1 MANNPL
7 QRTGLLKVS
16 DIMKEK
22 EWLGS
27 ENKSL
32 TNLVEGND
40 RLTPYVVI
48 NSLNPLNIRT
58 RITTKPYRISSWYDY
73 NHALTEGS
81 TELNGTITGG
91 TMKSMTKGSN
101 ESGPGLGLY
110 NNHLKTLTNHL
121 LNCTAGNA
129 TAKSSG
135 NDSFLD
141 VWTRFE
147 VTNAVTAGRGNYYVD
162 NSRAYLQ
169 IDLSSISSMRVISK
183 AEILLTCV
191 SNTYTPCRVVLVKY
205 EGGTNFVD
213 YPFYP
218 YSQVISEPV
227 LFASGEQTFSLN
239 SAGVAYLNEKF
250 ASGDK
255 YLRVGLIT
263 YDYDFLQL
271 PFIGDNLVQGA
282 DSSFTSQ
289 GHWQLSNSQTASF
302 TTEIVGTRTLPVMK
316 VFPGTSE
323 RISLILAGSNYSPAI
338 SGGTY
343 YFLNWYYRFGQYPA
357 NFDKADFGA
366 YTRSYISG
374 NELPISFLH
383 PDNPTGMSP
392 EWQNG
397 YAFTSVAAGGDLLIN
412 VGGYTYPEDSVN
424 EFAMA
429 QLSIVN
435 PIFLKM
441 LGGKYNTP
449 KLKYYYDGYAGAVST
464 GSVTGVTSSQATVGG
479 TVTTDGR
486 TAITVSGLC
495 WNTTGTPT
503 TSDSK
508 TTNGGTS
515 VTTFS
520 STATGLTLGQTYYI
534 RPYVTTETGTYYG
547 VQTSFTTLGLP
558 TAQISIS
565 IDLTPTSATFR
576 GSVSD
581 DGGQSV
587 TDRGFV
593 YKAGSLPIITDNKV
607 PAPVPTGTGAFT
619 KGITGLSPGTTYYV
633 KTYATNASGTSLC
646 ASYDQFSTSA
656 NLPTVTTS
664 AATSIAAT
672 SATLNGSV
680 DADGGA
686 SVTNRGWYYKLDS
699 TPTTADSQKVDSPAT
714 GTGAM
719 SEALTGLLKNRLYY
733 VKAFATNSA
742 GTTLSASAISF
753 TTLSTTPTVAL
764 TTATNGGMPTSITMN
779 GTVSDDGG
787 HSVTDRGFV
796 YKIGGAPA
804 ITDNK
809 TSASVPTGTG
819 AFTKNI
825 TGLTPGTNYQF
836 SCYATNADGTV
847 LYGTPGSFNTS
858 ATAPVVAATTAA
870 SGITY
875 NSATS
880 GGNVTSDGGSSVTA
894 RGICWST
901 GAAPTTSNS
910 AYSAGTGTG
919 SFTGY
924 LTGLAASTTY
934 YVRAYATNANGTTYG
949 TQISFATSAQ
959 LFAPTV
965 SSTTSATSITQTTA
979 ASGGSV
985 SSDGGAT
992 ITARGICWSSATS
1005 SPTTANSVQTAS
1017 GTTGSF
1023 SANLSGLS
1031 ASTTY
1036 YVRAYATN
1044 SQGTT
1049 YASYVSFTTSANLY
1063 IPSVT
1068 TTTPGQVTYNSF
1080 WVGCQVTAD
1089 GGATVTERGYVMN
1102 TAGSP
1107 TTSSYTF
1114 KQYSGTGTGYC
1125 DILATGLAANTTYY
1139 VKGYAINS
1147 QGTAYGSQLSF
1158 TTGSTPVAPTATTTS
1173 PATSISSSGATLAG
1187 NVSAD
1192 GGASVTEKGI
1202 CYSTSATPTTANSKV
1217 TSGTGTGSISSTLS
1231 GLSSSTTYHCRA
1243 YAINSA
1249 GTAYGAEVD
1258 FTTSGGATAPSV
1270 TSGFTDPWTSI
1281 RRAVNQHSDINTINS
1296 EVTSDGGSTITE
1308 RGICH
1313 NATGSPTT
1321 ADTKVIISGTTGLFD
1336 AMIAGC
1342 YHDAT
1347 SFWWRAYAIN
1357 SVGTSYGVLRQC
1369 TLDVGFWDM

>member
-22 EWLGS
+22 EWLGT

-81 TELNGTITGG
+81 TELNGTIVGG
-91 TMKSMTKGSN
+91 NMKSLSKGSN
-101 ESGPGLGLY
+101 ESGPGLGMY
-110 NNHLKTLTNHL
+110 ANHLQTLTNHL
-121 LNCTAGNA
+121 KNCTAGVA
-129 TAKSSG
+129 TAKSTG
-135 NDSFLD
+135 NDPYLD

-147 VTNAVTAGRGNYYVD
+147 VTNVVTGGRGAYNVD

-169 IDLSSISSMRVISK
+169 IDLSSILTMRVVSK
-183 AEILLTCV
+183 AEILLTCYT
-191 SNTYTPCRVVLVKY
+191 NTYTPCQVVLVKY
-205 EGGTNFVD
+205 EGDANFVD
-213 YPFYP
+213 YPDYP
-218 YSQVISEPV
+218 YAQVISEPV
-227 LFASGEQTFSLN
+227 LFSSGEQTFTLNAAGISL
-239 SAGVAYLNEKF
+239 LNEKIIS
-250 ASGDK
+250 ADR
-255 YLRVGLIT
+255 YLRIGLIT
-263 YDYDFLQL
+263 YDFDYLQQPYL
-271 PFIGDNLVQGA
+271 GANLIHGA
-282 DSSFTSQ
+282 DSAFTSL
-289 GHWQLSNSQTASF
+289 GNWQLLNSQTASF
-302 TTEIVGTRTLPVMK
+302 TTEMVGTRTLPVMK

-323 RISLILAGSNYSPAI
+323 RISIQLSSAYFSPAMV
-338 SGGTY
+338 SGTN
-343 YFLNWYYRFGQYPA
+343 YFFNWYYRFGQFPA
-357 NFDKADFGA
+357 NFNKSNFGA
-366 YTRSYISG
+366 YTFARCSG
-374 NELPISFLH
+374 SFLPVGFIH

-397 YAFTSVAAGGDLLIN
+397 SCYWTSGVPGSLIIY
-412 VGGYTYPEDSVN
+412 VGEPTFEDYSVN
-424 EFAMA
+424 EFAVA
-429 QLSIVN
+429 ELSIVD
-435 PIFLKM
+435 PIFTAIF
-441 LGGKYNTP
+441 GGKYNNP
-449 KLKYYYDGYAGAVST
+449 KLKYYYDGYPGAVST
-464 GSVTGVTSSQATVGG
+464 GSVSGITASQATVGG
-479 TVTTDGR
+479 TVTTSGR
-486 TAITVSGLC
+486 TAISVSGIC
-495 WNTTGTPT
+495 WNTTGSPT
-503 TSDSK
+503 TADSK

-520 STATGLTLGQTYYI
+520 STATGLTLGQTYYV

-547 VQTSFTTLGLP
+547 SQTTFTTLGLP
-558 TAQISIS
+558 TVTTQAAGSI
-565 IDLTPTSATFR
+565 TSSTATLN
-576 GSVSD
+576 GNASA
-581 DGGQSV
+581 DGGQTI

-593 YKAGSLPIITDNKV
+593 YKIGGPPAITDNKTT
-607 PAPVPTGTGAFT
+607 ASVPTGTGAFSLAL
-619 KGITGLSPGTTYYV
+619 TGLSPGSLYYV
-633 KTYATNASGTSLC
+633 KAYATNSSGTQL
-646 ASYDQFSTSA
+646 STSSISFQA
-656 NLPTVTTS
+656 LALPSVTVS
-664 AATSIAAT
+664 AAASVTAT
-672 SATLNGSV
+672 TATLNGNV
-680 DADGGA
+680 DSDGG
-686 SVTNRGWYYKLDS
+686 SSITNRGWYYKLDS

-719 SEALTGLLKNRLYY
+719 TESLTGLLKNRLYY
-733 VKAFATNSA
+733 VKAFATNSV
-742 GTTLSASAISF
+742 GTALSSSAISF

-764 TTATNGGMPTSITMN
+764 SAATNSGMPTTITLN

-796 YKIGGAPA
+796 YKIGGPPA

-809 TSASVPTGTG
+809 TAASVATGTG
-819 AFTKNI
+819 AFTKDI
-825 TGLTPGTNYQF
+825 TGLTPATSYQYN
-836 SCYATNADGTV
+836 CYATNADGTV
-847 LYGTPGSFNTS
+847 LYGTPGSFTTA
-858 ATAPVVAATTAA
+858 ATAPVVAATSAA
-870 SGITY
+870 SAITY

-880 GGNVTSDGGSSVTA
+880 GGNVTSNGGSAVTA

-901 GAAPTTSNS
+901 GSAPTTSNNS
-910 AYSAGTGTG
+910 YSAGSGTG

-924 LTGLAASTTY
+924 ITGLAANTTY
-934 YVRAYATNANGTTYG
+934 YVRAYATNAIGTTYG
-949 TQISFATSAQ
+949 TQISFATTAQ
-959 LFAPTV
+959 LYAPTV
-965 SSTTSATSITQTTA
+965 ASTTSATSITQTTA
-979 ASGGSV
+979 ASGGNV
-985 SSDGGAT
+985 TSDGGAT

-1031 ASTTY
+1031 AGTTY

-1049 YASYVSFTTSANLY
+1049 YASYVSFTTAANLN

-1114 KQYSGTGTGYC
+1114 KQFSGTGTGYC

-1139 VKGYAINS
+1139 IKGYAINS

-1158 TTGSTPVAPTATTTS
+1158 TTGSAPVVPTVTTTS

-1202 CYSTSATPTTANSKV
+1202 CYSTSTNPTTASSKV
-1217 TSGTGTGSISSTLS
+1217 TSGTGTGAISSNLTGLASSTL
-1231 GLSSSTTYHCRA
+1231 YHCRA
-1243 YAINSA
+1243 YAINSV

-1258 FTTSGGATAPSV
+1258 FTTSAGATPPSV
-1270 TSGFTDPWTSI
+1270 TSGYADPMTST
-1281 RRAVNQHSDINTINS
+1281 RRAVNLHSDINTINS
-1296 EVTSDGGSTITE
+1296 EVTADGGSTITE

-1336 AMIAGC
+1336 ALITGS
-1342 YHDAT
+1342 YHDT
-1347 SFWWRAYAIN
+1347 NSFWWRAYAIN
-1357 SVGTSYGVLRQC
+1357 SVGTSYGVARQC
-1369 TLDVGFWDM
+1369 TLDDAFWNQ

>member
-40 RLTPYVVI
+40 RLAPYLVI

-73 NHALTEGS
+73 NHALSEGS

-162 NSRAYLQ
+162 NSRSYLQ

-183 AEILLTCV
+183 AEILLTCL
-191 SNTYTPCRVVLVKY
+191 SNTYTPCRMVLVKY

-218 YSQVISEPV
+218 YSQVISDPV
-227 LFASGEQTFSLN
+227 LFASGEQTFTLN

-282 DSSFTSQ
+282 DSAFTSQ
-289 GHWQLSNSQTASF
+289 GHWQLNNSQTASF

-323 RISLILAGSNYSPAI
+323 RMTLILAGSNYSPAI

-343 YFLNWYYRFGQYPA
+343 YFLTWYYRFGQFPA
-357 NFDKADFGA
+357 NFDKGDFGA

-374 NELPISFLH
+374 NELPTTFLH

-397 YAFTSVAAGGDLLIN
+397 YAFTSVATGGDLLIN

-424 EFAMA
+424 EFAVA

-441 LGGKYNTP
+441 LGGKYNNP
-449 KLKYYYDGYAGAVST
+449 KLKYYYDGYPGAVST

-495 WNTTGTPT
+495 WNITGSPT

-515 VTTFS
+515 VATFS
-520 STATGLTLGQTYYI
+520 STATGLTLGQVYYI

-558 TAQISIS
+558 TVTTQA
-565 IDLTPTSATFR
+565 A
-576 GSVSD
+576 GSV
-581 DGGQSV
+581 
-587 TDRGFV
+587 
-593 YKAGSLPIITDNKV
+593 
-607 PAPVPTGTGAFT
+607 
-619 KGITGLSPGTTYYV
+619 
-633 KTYATNASGTSLC
+633 TS
-646 ASYDQFSTSA
+646 S
-656 NLPTVTTS
+656 
-664 AATSIAAT
+664 
-672 SATLNGSV
+672 SATLNGNAS
-680 DADGGA
+680 ADGG
-686 SVTNRGWYYKLDS
+686 
-699 TPTTADSQKVDSPAT
+699 Q
-714 GTGAM
+714 
-719 SEALTGLLKNRLYY
+719 
-733 VKAFATNSA
+733 
-742 GTTLSASAISF
+742 
-753 TTLSTTPTVAL
+753 
-764 TTATNGGMPTSITMN
+764 SI
-779 GTVSDDGG
+779 
-787 HSVTDRGFV
+787 TDRGFV
-796 YKIGGAPA
+796 YKIGSDPI

-809 TSASVPTGTG
+809 TSASVPTGIG
-819 AFTKNI
+819 AFTLARTGLPPGTTYYVKAYATNASGTQLSPSSINFTTSAVLPTMSVSAVTNIAATTATFNGAITDFGGAACTDRGFYFRLDAEPTLATFIDCGLGAQSTLGAFSFNYPAGLLKNRTYYVKAYGINSAGTVLSPTSVSFTTLSTLPTLTVQGGTNSVSTSITLNGTVTDDGGHSITDRGFVYKAGSTPIITDNKTSATVPTGSGSFLANI
-825 TGLTPGTNYQF
+825 TGLIPGTYYEYK
-836 SCYATNADGTV
+836 SYATNADGTS
-847 LYGTPGSFNTS
+847 L
-858 ATAPVVAATTAA
+858 AATGGSWITPSSVPTVTHNAATNTTARTT
-870 SGITY
+870 ITL
-875 NSATS
+875 NGTV
-880 GGNVTSDGGSSVTA
+880 NSDGGSSVTD
-894 RGICWST
+894 RGFIYKI
-901 GAAPTTSNS
+901 GAAPSITDSKTP
-910 AYSAGTGTG
+910 ATVATGTG
-919 SFTGY
+919 SFTKGI
-924 LTGLAASTTY
+924 TGLSPGGNY
-934 YVRAYATNANGTTYG
+934 YFNCYATNANGTVLGSPTLIYMPG
-949 TQISFATSAQ
+949 GPA
-959 LFAPTV
+959 TV
-965 SSTTSATSITQTTA
+965 SATTAVTSITSNSGT
-979 ASGGSV
+979 SGGNV
-985 SSDGGAT
+985 TDDGGYT
-992 ITARGICWSSATS
+992 ILERGICWATS
-1005 SPTTANSVQTAS
+1005 QNPTDANSKQTAS

-1023 SANLSGLS
+1023 SANLSSLS

-1036 YVRAYATN
+1036 YVRAYARNQYATVY
-1044 SQGTT
+1044 GTQ
-1049 YASYVSFTTSANLY
+1049 VSFATSTAIT
-1063 IPSVT
+1063 IP
-1068 TTTPGQVTYNSF
+1068 
-1080 WVGCQVTAD
+1080 
-1089 GGATVTERGYVMN
+1089 TV
-1102 TAGSP
+1102 
-1107 TTSSYTF
+1107 
-1114 KQYSGTGTGYC
+1114 
-1125 DILATGLAANTTYY
+1125 
-1139 VKGYAINS
+1139 
-1147 QGTAYGSQLSF
+1147 
-1158 TTGSTPVAPTATTTS
+1158 TTTS
-1173 PATSISSSGATLAG
+1173 PATSITSTTATVAGNVSADGGGTVTGKGICYNTSGSPTTANSTVASGSGTGAISSNLSSLTGSTTYYCRAYATNSAGTAYGSQVSFTTSASATTPTVTTTSPATSIGSTGATVAG

-1192 GGASVTEKGI
+1192 GGASVTGKGI
-1202 CYSTSATPTTANSKV
+1202 CWNTTGSPTISNSYA
-1217 TSGTGTGSISSTLS
+1217 TSGTGTGSISVAITNLS
-1231 GLSSSTTYHCRA
+1231 PGTTYHCRA
-1243 YAINSA
+1243 YATNSQ
-1249 GTAYGAEVD
+1249 GTSYGTEVD
-1258 FTTSGGATAPSV
+1258 FTTSSPTTPSV
-1270 TSGFTDPWTSI
+1270 TTGFMDP
-1281 RRAVNQHSDINTINS
+1281 NQSTYNTTPSFSEFYVDGN

-1308 RGICH
+1308 RGMCWSTSNSTPSTSDTKITTTAGTGVYDSNIH
-1313 NATGSPTT
+1313 SRINNAT
-1321 ADTKVIISGTTGLFD
+1321 I
-1336 AMIAGC
+1336 
-1342 YHDAT
+1342 YY
-1347 SFWWRAYAIN
+1347 RAYAIN
-1357 SVGTSYGVLRQC
+1357 AYGTSYGIVRSQWVDF
-1369 TLDVGFWDM
+1369 TWIGAQ